1 MTRFRR
7 RGHWRRGKNGTRH
20 WVSSHTVSRDGRDS
34 FESYPRFGTLG
45 RTRWE
50 EDPSPARAASVPTA
64 RTSWNPPPED
74 PNARCPI
81 CFEQVWFFRNRSGG
95 CAYFDAIG
103 KPWPLH
109 PCMEQL
115 QDAEDRR
122 AAADARAAFDHALRT
137 NSRFA
142 ARRAARGES
151 RMSVAASVQQSEP
164 TSDVHA
170 PSASGASG
178 DDEEPLD
185 WSLVLGGLM
194 ALLLSLPVTHWLDT
208 RFDSI
213 PALLSFW
220 AVHLPTLAMAI
231 AIGWFLLRAPRPKLE
246 GGEVLAAVVF
256 APLLLILGI
265 LGNVLTCGLAVPM
278 AAPFVISEAN
288 SARRRS
294 TG

>member
-1 MTRFRR
+1 
-7 RGHWRRGKNGTRH
+7 
-20 WVSSHTVSRDGRDS
+20 
-34 FESYPRFGTLG
+34 
-45 RTRWE
+45 
-50 EDPSPARAASVPTA
+50 
-64 RTSWNPPPED
+64 
-74 PNARCPI
+74 
-81 CFEQVWFFRNRSGG
+81 
-95 CAYFDAIG
+95 
-103 KPWPLH
+103 
-109 PCMEQL
+109 
-115 QDAEDRR
+115 
-122 AAADARAAFDHALRT
+122 
-137 NSRFA
+137 
-142 ARRAARGES
+142 
-151 RMSVAASVQQSEP
+151 MSVAASVQQSEP

-265 LGNVLTCGLAVPM
+265 LGNVLTCGPYGCALRDLRGEFGTPTINR
-278 AAPFVISEAN
+278 VIAW
-288 SARRRS
+288 RRATWDPGS
-294 TG
+294 LS